1 MSVEEEFTEY
11 HKDSFSFGKS
21 EDDEKKKKAP
31 PAAPAKAAGGN
42 KEGNLDD
49 YVPEKVGEV
58 VDNVFGKLD
67 NLVNDAADY
76 LFGGKK
82 KDNLLNKSLDSTA
95 PSKIPP
101 LAPQAQPP
109 LTPKAPAPQ
118 AKAAPTAP
126 KAPAAKAP
134 APQVPTPQKA
144 PLQRTAPAAPKS
156 PPQIRKLSTL
166 QGSRQPEM
174 IRPVMPESKPKHEG
188 PVISRTTSISELE
201 ELPLELLSDP
211 DLKRYFD
218 QMKLYEAKVVSGG
231 LCNLPQFEAT
241 QFLKKGYW
249 GSDFNIRFEDLKR
262 INPGI
267 YPMEMARSRFNGMR
281 PVYKAQGFQ
290 FGAKERLVRA
300 IEKDINL
307 YLLGKNSKKED
318 SPFHPYIYQVVST
331 VIK

>member
-1 MSVEEEFTEY
+1 MAVEEEFTEY
-11 HKDSFSFGKS
+11 HKDSFSFGKPEK
-21 EDDEKKKKAP
+21 EDKKKPAS
-31 PAAPAKAAGGN
+31 AAPAASPDPKS

-82 KDNLLNKSLDSTA
+82 KSNLLDKTPQGGTA
-95 PSKIPP
+95 TQIPP
-101 LAPQAQPP
+101 LSPQAQPP
-109 LTPKAPAPQ
+109 LTPQSP
-118 AKAAPTAP
+118 P
-126 KAPAAKAP
+126 KAPQKATSSAP
-134 APQVPTPQKA
+134 PKTAPQVPTPQKA
-144 PLQRTAPAAPKS
+144 PAQRTAAPAPKTA
-156 PPQIRKLSTL
+156 PQIRKLSTL

-174 IRPVMPESKPKHEG
+174 IRPVMPEIKSKHEG
-188 PVISRTTSISELE
+188 PVISRTPSISELE

-211 DLKRYFD
+211 DLSRYFD
-218 QMKLYEAKVVSGG
+218 QMKLYEGQVVKGG
-231 LCNLPQFEAT
+231 LCNLPQYEAIAY
-241 QFLKKGYW
+241 LKKGYW
-249 GSDFNIRFEDLKR
+249 GGDFNIRFEDLKR

-267 YPMEMARSRFNGMR
+267 YPMEMARSRFGGMR

-290 FGAKERLVRA
+290 FGSKEKLIRA
-300 IEKDINL
+300 IETDINL
-307 YLLGKNSKKED
+307 YLLGKDSKKEA

>member
-11 HKDSFSFGKS
+11 HKDSFSFGKP
-21 EDDEKKKKAP
+21 EKKEGKPAP
-31 PAAPAKAAGGN
+31 AVSGTKPAAERA

-82 KDNLLNKSLDSTA
+82 KSNLLEKPPAA
-95 PSKIPP
+95 PGIPP
-101 LAPQAQPP
+101 LQPQAQPP
-109 LTPKAPAPQ
+109 LSPPRATPV
-118 AKAAPTAP
+118 AKAA
-126 KAPAAKAP
+126 APAAEPPVKTP

-144 PLQRTAPAAPKS
+144 PVQRTAPTPKAA

-174 IRPVMPESKPKHEG
+174 IRPVMPESKPKHDG

-211 DLKRYFD
+211 DLSRYFD
-218 QMKLYEAKVVSGG
+218 QMKLYEAKVVTGG
-231 LCNLPQFEAT
+231 LCNLPQYEAVM
-241 QFLKKGYW
+241 FLKKGYW
-249 GSDFNIRFEDLKR
+249 GGDFNIQFEDLKR

-267 YPMEMARSRFNGMR
+267 YPMEMARSRFHGMR
-281 PVYKAQGFQ
+281 PVYKAQGYQ
-290 FGAKERLVRA
+290 FGSKERLIRA
-300 IEKDINL
+300 IETDINL
-307 YLLGKNSKKED
+307 YLLGKNSKKEE

>member
-11 HKDSFSFGKS
+11 HKDSFSFGKP
-21 EDDEKKKKAP
+21 EKKEAKSAP
-31 PAAPAKAAGGN
+31 PIKAGPKPAGERA

-82 KDNLLNKSLDSTA
+82 KSNLLEKPPAA
-95 PSKIPP
+95 PGVPP
-101 LAPQAQPP
+101 LQPQAQPP
-109 LTPKAPAPQ
+109 LTPPKAPPTS
-118 AKAAPTAP
+118 AKAAPA
-126 KAPAAKAP
+126 APAAPAKAP

-144 PLQRTAPAAPKS
+144 PAQRVAPVAKPAA
-156 PPQIRKLSTL
+156 PQIRKLSTL

-174 IRPVMPESKPKHEG
+174 IRPVMPESKPKHDG
-188 PVISRTTSISELE
+188 PVVSRTTAISELE
-201 ELPLELLSDP
+201 DLPLELLSDP
-211 DLKRYFD
+211 DLSRYFD
-218 QMKLYEAKVVSGG
+218 QMKLYEAKVVTGG
-231 LCNLPQFEAT
+231 LCNLPQYEAVL
-241 QFLKKGYW
+241 FLKKGYW
-249 GSDFNIRFEDLKR
+249 GGDFNIQFEELKR

-267 YPMEMARSRFNGMR
+267 YPMEMARSRFHGMR
-281 PVYKAQGFQ
+281 PVYKAQGYQ
-290 FGAKERLVRA
+290 FGSKERLIRA
-300 IEKDINL
+300 IETDINL
-307 YLLGKNSKKED
+307 YLLGKNSKKDD

>member
-1 MSVEEEFTEY
+1 MTSEEEFTEY
-11 HKDSFSFGKS
+11 HKDSFSFGKPEK
-21 EDDEKKKKAP
+21 EDKKKQAPAP
-31 PAAPAKAAGGN
+31 PAPTPKA

-82 KDNLLNKSLDSTA
+82 KSNLLDKTP
-95 PSKIPP
+95 PSNIPP
-101 LAPQAQPP
+101 LQPQEQPP
-109 LTPKAPAPQ
+109 LTPTPPKASTQ
-118 AKAAPTAP
+118 TAAPTQAP
-126 KAPAAKAP
+126 PPRVPKPKQAPAQRAAP
-134 APQVPTPQKA
+134 PTPK
-144 PLQRTAPAAPKS
+144 T

-174 IRPVMPESKPKHEG
+174 IRPVMPESKVKHDG

-201 ELPLELLSDP
+201 SLPLEILSDP
-211 DLKRYFD
+211 DLSRYFD
-218 QMKLYEAKVVSGG
+218 QMKLYEGKVVKGG
-231 LCNLPQFEAT
+231 LCNLPQYEAVSY
-241 QFLKKGYW
+241 LKKGYW
-249 GSDFNIRFEDLKR
+249 GGDFNIRFEDLKR

-267 YPMEMARSRFNGMR
+267 YPMEMARSRFGGMR

-290 FGAKERLVRA
+290 FGSKEKLIRA
-300 IEKDINL
+300 IETDINL
-307 YLLGKNSKKED
+307 YLLGKNTKKEP

>member
-1 MSVEEEFTEY
+1 MAVEEEFTEY
-11 HKDSFSFGKS
+11 HKDSFSFGKPEK
-21 EDDEKKKKAP
+21 EDKKKPAAATP
-31 PAAPAKAAGGN
+31 PASPAPKS
-42 KEGNLDD
+42 KEGNFDD

-82 KDNLLNKSLDSTA
+82 KSNLLDKTP
-95 PSKIPP
+95 PSNAAIQVPP
-101 LAPQAQPP
+101 LKPQEQPP
-109 LTPKAPAPQ
+109 LTPKAPPSTPQ
-118 AKAAPTAP
+118 KAAPP
-126 KAPAAKAP
+126 R
-134 APQVPTPQKA
+134 VPTPQQA
-144 PLQRTAPAAPKS
+144 PTQRTAPPPPKA

-174 IRPVMPESKPKHEG
+174 IRPVMPESATKHDG

-201 ELPLELLSDP
+201 ELPLELLNDP
-211 DLKRYFD
+211 DLSRYFD
-218 QMKLYEAKVVSGG
+218 QMKLYESKVVKGG
-231 LCNLPQFEAT
+231 LCNLPQYEAISY
-241 QFLKKGYW
+241 LKKGYW
-249 GSDFNIRFEDLKR
+249 GGDFNIRFEDLKR

-267 YPMEMARSRFNGMR
+267 YPMEMARSRFGGMR

-290 FGAKERLVRA
+290 FGGKEKLIRA
-300 IEKDINL
+300 IETDINL
-307 YLLGKNSKKED
+307 YLLGKNVKKDD